1 MTHQSCV
8 SDLNEI
14 QMSFLNGKNMIN
26 QKVVLWICGFICAQ
40 FRALF
45 AAQGLSTFTWTSR
58 RRQAAGNSATPG
70 RIMRFP
76 TETDGKLVYERA
88 QIKEASGS
96 SREHIEQVHKE
107 GQED

>member
-45 AAQGLSTFTWTSR
+45 AAQGLSTSAAMLPTFAYNEALSPGNITVGPKGFINR
-58 RRQAAGNSATPG
+58 RLLNVMTYDRP
-70 RIMRFP
+70 RIC
-76 TETDGKLVYERA
+76 
-88 QIKEASGS
+88 
-96 SREHIEQVHKE
+96 
-107 GQED
+107 

>member
-45 AAQGLSTFTWTSR
+45 AAQGLPNHSNAPTSTSNPPKTT
-58 RRQAAGNSATPG
+58 
-70 RIMRFP
+70 
-76 TETDGKLVYERA
+76 A
-88 QIKEASGS
+88 QGYT
-96 SREHIEQVHKE
+96 
-107 GQED
+107 